1 MTPYAVL
8 RADVNPVG
16 WKAPTAFARRGSGR
30 TGVGTAP
37 SVEVEAYKS
46 ALRESLIPQYN
57 GEPIEQPCRVDLF
70 FVRQLITYESASGR
84 KVTKHRQDLTN
95 LRKSTE
101 DALQPWLLKND
112 VWVRQGWTEIIA
124 QEKDVEPY
132 VKVVV
137 YLL

>member
-16 WKAPTAFARRGSGR
+16 WKAPTAFARRGGGR
-30 TGVGTAP
+30 AGVGTAP
-37 SVEVEAYKS
+37 SAEVEAYKS
-46 ALRESLIPQYN
+46 ALKESLISQYD
-57 GEPIEQPCRVDLF
+57 GEPIEQPCRVDLR

-112 VWVRQGWTEIIA
+112 VWVHQGWTEIV
-124 QEKDVEPY
+124 QQSKDVEPW
-132 VKVVV
+132 VEVTV